1 MSPLPERPLEPR
13 DRRSRYRNMNVSS
26 VARAYVFSFGVAVA
40 ALGLPGSA
48 LAADVAV
55 DPAHTSASFSVK
67 HLTLTTISGT
77 IGVKD
82 ASIGVAADDTLTSAK
97 ATLDLTTIDTK
108 FADRDADL
116 KSDHWFNVA
125 ADPTMTFVSTK
136 ITGDKSNMTVVGNLT
151 FHGKTNPVT
160 LTAQYGGTVKDTR
173 GRTHIGYTA
182 TGTLD
187 RTRWD
192 LGTSY
197 PPAVVGD
204 DITITIEL
212 EAIVK

>member
-1 MSPLPERPLEPR
+1 M
-13 DRRSRYRNMNVSS
+13 MNVSNAGR
-26 VARAYVFSFGVAVA
+26 ARIVSLGVAVA
-40 ALGLPGSA
+40 AFCLPA
-48 LAADVAV
+48 HVLAADIAV

-82 ASIGVAADDTLTSAK
+82 ASIAVAPDDTLISAK

-116 KSDHWFNVA
+116 KSDHWFDVA

-160 LTAQYGGTVKDTR
+160 LVAQYGGTVKDPR

-187 RTRWD
+187 RTLWGV
-192 LGTSY
+192 GTSY
-197 PPAVVGD
+197 PPAIVGNEV
-204 DITITIEL
+204 TITIEL